1 MEVIRKSS
9 NLEFVHSDIRGALYV
24 QALKMEA
31 EGKKVLKLNTGNPAA
46 FGFKMPQSISSVI
59 KENLDLALGYCD
71 VKGMANAREAIAKY
85 HLSRGI
91 KNVCA
96 DDVYI
101 CNGVSETVS
110 MALTALLSQG
120 DEILVPSP
128 CYSLWS
134 NSAYVVGAKPV
145 LYMCDENADWNP
157 DLKDIEKKITDKT
170 KAIVIINPNNPTGA
184 VYSKDVLEGVL
195 NIARKHNLV
204 VFSDEIYDRLI
215 LDDTQ
220 YCSTAALC
228 DDVTVITMNGLSK
241 SHCLCGF
248 RCGWMIISG
257 PKAASAEI
265 REGLTTLASVR
276 LCSNAVMQLAIP
288 TALEDEAYTK
298 EMIMENGRLML
309 QRQAVM
315 DGLDKI
321 DGISYVKNSAA
332 FYLLPK
338 IDFTKF
344 NLENDR
350 DFAAGLLREKNI
362 LIVPSSGFLYE
373 KQDRFRI
380 VMLPKA
386 EVLKKAMED
395 IGDFLDSKR
404 I

>member
-1 MEVIRKSS
+1 MQIIRKSS
-9 NLEFVHSDIRGALYV
+9 NLEYVHSDIRGALYV
-24 QALKMEA
+24 EALKMEK
-31 EGKKVLKLNTGNPAA
+31 EGQKVLKLNTGNPAA
-46 FGFKMPQSISSVI
+46 FGFEMPQSIRKAI
-59 KENLDLALGYCD
+59 KENLDSALGYCD
-71 VKGMANAREAIAKY
+71 VKGMLSAREAIAEY

-110 MALTALLSQG
+110 MALTALLSPN

-134 NSAYVVGAKPV
+134 NSAYVVGAKPI
-145 LYMCDENADWNP
+145 LYMCDEKADWNP
-157 DLKDIEKKITDKT
+157 DLKDIESKITQKT
-170 KAIVIINPNNPTGA
+170 KAIVIINPNNPTGV
-184 VYSKDVLEGVL
+184 VYSKEILQGILD
-195 NIARKHNLV
+195 IARKHNLV

-215 LDDTQ
+215 LDNVE
-220 YCSTAALC
+220 YCSTASLC

-257 PKAASAEI
+257 PKEASKEI

-276 LCSNAVMQLAIP
+276 LCSNALMQLVIP
-288 TALEDEAYTK
+288 TALKDEAYTK
-298 EMIMENGRLML
+298 EMISPNGRLLL
-309 QRQAVM
+309 QRKAVM
-315 DGLDKI
+315 DGLNKI
-321 DGISYVKNSAA
+321 DGISYIKNNAA

-338 IDFTKF
+338 IDFSKF
-344 NLENDR
+344 NLADDR

-362 LIVPSSGFLYE
+362 LIVPSSGFLYD
-373 KQDRFRI
+373 KKDHFRI

-386 EVLKKAMED
+386 EILKKAMED
-395 IGDFLDSKR
+395 IGDFLDSRR

>member
-1 MEVIRKSS
+1 MEVVKKSS
-9 NLEFVHSDIRGALYV
+9 NLKFVHSDIRGALYV
-24 QALKMEA
+24 EALKMEK
-31 EGKKVLKLNTGNPAA
+31 EGQKVLKLNTGNPAA
-46 FGFKMPQSISSVI
+46 FGFKMPESISCAI
-59 KENLDLALGYCD
+59 KENLDSALGYCD
-71 VKGMANAREAIAKY
+71 VKGMPSAREAIAKY

-110 MALTALLSQG
+110 MALTALLSPN

-145 LYMCDENADWNP
+145 LYMCDEKADWNP
-157 DLKDIEKKITDKT
+157 DLQDIVSKITQKT

-184 VYSKDVLEGVL
+184 VYSKEVLEGVL
-195 NIARKHNLV
+195 DIARKHNLV

-215 LDDTQ
+215 LDDVE
-220 YCSTAALC
+220 YCSTASLC

-257 PKAASAEI
+257 PKEASKEI

-276 LCSNAVMQLAIP
+276 LCSNALMQLVIP

-298 EMIMENGRLML
+298 EMIGQNGRLLL
-309 QRQAVM
+309 QRKAVM
-315 DGLDKI
+315 EGLNKI
-321 DGISYVKNSAA
+321 DGISYIKNNAA

-338 IDFTKF
+338 IDFSKF
-344 NLENDR
+344 NLADDR

-362 LIVPSSGFLYE
+362 LIVPSSGFLYD
-373 KQDRFRI
+373 KKDHFRI

-386 EVLKKAMED
+386 EILKKAMED

>member
-1 MEVIRKSS
+1 MEVVKKSS
-9 NLEFVHSDIRGALYV
+9 NLKFVHSDIRGALYV
-24 QALKMEA
+24 EALKMEK
-31 EGKKVLKLNTGNPAA
+31 EGQKVLKLNTGNPAA
-46 FGFKMPQSISSVI
+46 FGFKMPESISCAI
-59 KENLDLALGYCD
+59 KENLDSALGYCD
-71 VKGMANAREAIAKY
+71 VKGMPSAREAIAKY

-110 MALTALLSQG
+110 MALTALLSPN

-145 LYMCDENADWNP
+145 LYMCDEKADWNP
-157 DLKDIEKKITDKT
+157 DLQDIVSKITKKT

-184 VYSKDVLEGVL
+184 VYSKEVLEGVL
-195 NIARKHNLV
+195 DIARKHNLV

-215 LDDTQ
+215 LDDVE
-220 YCSTAALC
+220 YCSTASLC

-257 PKAASAEI
+257 PKEASKEI

-276 LCSNAVMQLAIP
+276 LCSNALMQLVIP

-298 EMIMENGRLML
+298 EMIGQNGRLLL
-309 QRQAVM
+309 QRKAVM
-315 DGLDKI
+315 EGLDKI
-321 DGISYVKNSAA
+321 DGISYIKNNAA

-338 IDFTKF
+338 IDFSKF
-344 NLENDR
+344 NLADDR

-362 LIVPSSGFLYE
+362 LIVPSSGFLYD
-373 KQDRFRI
+373 KKDHFRI

-386 EVLKKAMED
+386 EILKKAMED

>member
-1 MEVIRKSS
+1 MKIIKKSS
-9 NLEFVHSDIRGALYV
+9 NLQFVHSDIRGTLYIE
-24 QALKMEA
+24 ALKMEK

-46 FGFKMPQSISSVI
+46 FGFKMPESISNVI
-59 KENLDLALGYCD
+59 KDNLDLALGYCD
-71 VKGMANAREAIAKY
+71 VKGMPNAREAIANY
-85 HLSRGI
+85 HLSKGI

-110 MALTALLSQG
+110 MALTALLSPN

-145 LYMCDENADWNP
+145 LYMCDEKAGWNP
-157 DLKDIEKKITDKT
+157 DLKDIESKITSKT

-184 VYSKDVLEGVL
+184 IYSKDILLDIL
-195 NIARKHNLV
+195 NIARKHNIV
-204 VFSDEIYDRLI
+204 VFSDEIYDRLV
-215 LDDTQ
+215 LDNKE
-220 YCSTAALC
+220 YVSTAALC

-257 PKAASAEI
+257 PKEASKEI

-298 EMIMENGRLML
+298 EMIAENGRLML

-321 DGISYVKNSAA
+321 DGISYVKNNAA

-338 IDFTKF
+338 IDFSKF
-344 NLENDR
+344 NLEDDC

-362 LIVPSSGFLYE
+362 LIVPSSGFLYD
-373 KQDRFRI
+373 KKDHFRI
-380 VMLPKA
+380 VMLPKS
-386 EVLKKAMED
+386 EILEKAMED